1 MTETI
6 TVWHNGKNIT
16 MWKFVYEMMQRCNGG

>member
-6 TVWHNGKNIT
+6 TIWRDGKMIT
-16 MWKFVYEMMQRCNGG
+16 MWKFIYEMMQRCTGG